1 MVQQPAKKHIDLRP
15 AGVNSEV
22 RSSIAKFKLKL
33 SILSRLH
40 HHKSFIIGALFLA
53 TGITALLLSIY
64 TNSQIIALIGLGMT
78 FWGAL
83 FILISPVRYV
93 EGDLLNSTA
102 ISMYLTVDR
111 IIGDFKYS
119 GKAYYI
125 PPYSQEENLP
135 ENLKGLKEI
144 VAFVS
149 AKKEKPLL
157 PVEELAQ
164 SKFMLSKK
172 KGILVAPPGLGLLI
186 ETEKK
191 IPRGTKMGISDLCEI
206 VPKIMLE
213 NFAIAKDITMST
225 EADEVNLT
233 LCDSLYNHLYSHES
247 NLKSVNILG
256 CPIASAIA
264 CAIAKTTG
272 KIVTIENTKV
282 YEQDLRTEIEYKLV

>member
-1 MVQQPAKKHIDLRP
+1 MVQQPAKKQGATQPTNANLEAI
-15 AGVNSEV
+15 
-22 RSSIAKFKLKL
+22 SSLTKSKPKLA
-33 SILSRLH
+33 IPSRLH

-64 TNSQIIALIGLGMT
+64 TSSQIIALIGLGMT

-93 EGDLLNSTA
+93 EGSLLNSTA
-102 ISMYLTVDR
+102 ISIYLTLDR

-135 ENLKGLKEI
+135 ENFKGLRET

-149 AKKEKPLL
+149 RKKEKPLL

-186 ETEKK
+186 ETEKRM
-191 IPRGTKMGISDLCEI
+191 PQATKMGISDLCEI
-206 VPKIMLE
+206 IPKIMLE
-213 NFAIAKDITMST
+213 NFAIARDITMSA
-225 EADEVNLT
+225 EADKVNLT
-233 LCDSLYNHLYSHES
+233 LRYSLYNNLYSHKS
-247 NLKSVNILG
+247 NLKSIRILG

-282 YEQDLRTEIEYKLV
+282 SAQDQRTETEYKLI